1 MSRISLVGE
10 DDRVLD
16 LAAAPACSARR
27 SRCRGRRRRSPAGRR
42 RRSPPARAPASR
54 SARPP
59 RRSAPAPRCGS
70 PGRSPSRP
78 PCAVLG
84 ASSASR
90 TMRLASSMSSSL
102 PVSFHQP
109 RTMCGWTS
117 RPRSIRS
124 WMASVISS
132 SPRGGRLDP
141 VDRLEDGGVEHVDAD
156 QRQVALRL
164 LGLLDQAPDLAFVGQ
179 LGDAELL
186 GVRHLGE
193 QDLGV
198 AAQGA
203 ELVHQAG
210 DAAGDQ
216 VVAQVHDE
224 RRAGQELL
232 GDHDRVSEAAAGPPA
247 RCR

>member
-1 MSRISLVGE
+1 MRSGDVADLRIGQ

-16 LAAAPACSARR
+16 LAARPACSARR
-27 SRCRGRRRRSPAGRR
+27 SRCRGRRRRARAACR
-42 RRSPPARAPASR
+42 RRSPPVRAPASR
-54 SARPP
+54 RARPL
-59 RRSAPAPRCGS
+59 RRSAPAPRCGC
-70 PGRSPSRP
+70 RSPIAPSARRAAHP
-78 PCAVLG
+78 
-84 ASSASR
+84 ASSR

-132 SPRGGRLDP
+132 SPRAGGLDAL
-141 VDRLEDGGVEHVDAD
+141 DRLEDVRVEHVDAD
-156 QRQVALRL
+156 EGQVALA
-164 LGLLDQAPDLAFVGQ
+164 APSASRPGGDLAVGGQ

-186 GVRHLGE
+186 RVGHLGE

-198 AAQGA
+198 AAEA
-203 ELVHQAG
+203 PELLDQAG

-224 RRAGQELL
+224 R
-232 GDHDRVSEAAAGPPA
+232 VSPRKSSAIITAWA
-247 RCR
+247 RPRGASCSM